1 MLLTDPLLR
10 SRWCPVAAKTLP
22 NLQSN
27 LSPAFYQLFRRRRI
41 CNAAK
46 TTSDF
51 DFLQSGDIFVD
62 YMVVA
67 GIPPV
72 WHVLFIIRYG
82 YSVFMIV
89 FLYYIIIN

>member
-1 MLLTDPLLR
+1 MLLTEPFVAQPLV
-10 SRWCPVAAKTLP
+10 SGCCKGSAKP
-22 NLQSN
+22 ARSN
-27 LSPAFYQLFRRRRI
+27 LSPAIYQLFRRRRI

-62 YMVVA
+62 YMVA

-89 FLYYIIIN
+89 FLYYIIID